1 MFQSNRKFI
10 VNLVLLCMKDQVG
23 FDVENFG
30 AKLAGECVS
39 FLMSIFN
46 VPCQAVGG
54 A

>member
-30 AKLAGECVS
+30 AKLAGKFVD
-39 FLMSIFN
+39 FLMSRFN
-46 VPCQAVGG
+46 MSCQAVGG